1 MAGWDGCWWV
11 GHRGVGVPAVLN
23 PSFLQAYL
31 HSMNIIHRDLNSH
44 NCLVREV
51 SPTMVVSSPSLGG
64 GRSPWH
70 GSPHASSLSVHPEQ
84 ECGSG

>member
-1 MAGWDGCWWV
+1 
-11 GHRGVGVPAVLN
+11 
-23 PSFLQAYL
+23 
-31 HSMNIIHRDLNSH
+31 MNIIHRDLNSH

-64 GRSPWH
+64 GRSPRH
-70 GSPHASSLSVHPEQ
+70 GSPHVSSLSIHPEQ